1 MTIHTIGEDVKNSD
15 IDYCIQEYVRPF
27 KYREL
32 LRDHWFQQKTIGE
45 LAAEYDMSETAV
57 KKVLYGIGDKILIK
71 ASNM

>member
-45 LAAEYDMSETAV
+45 LAAEYEMSETAV
-57 KKVLYGIGDKILIK
+57 KRYCMASGIKFL
-71 ASNM
+71 